1 MLTIVTMKK
10 GRLVV
15 EMDDLNLELNMLHLK
30 QKCSI
35 GMYDTFDQIVN
46 RTIEDQSYAYF
57 HYDLLDSLI
66 TLTIV
71 ILKVKWMKKEH
82 LQKNMYVRV
91 EIFGL

>member
-15 EMDDLNLELNMLHLK
+15 EVDELDLELMMLHLK
-30 QKCSI
+30 QRCSI

-46 RTIEDQSYAYF
+46 KTMEDQSYAYF
-57 HYDLLDSLI
+57 HYNVLDSLI

-71 ILKVKWMKKEH
+71 ILKVK
-82 LQKNMYVRV
+82 
-91 EIFGL
+91 